1 MTLDEVGPEQQP
13 AHLDGIGG
21 ARGARD
27 RAHERLVGVADVRV
41 HHVEVALVDR
51 HVDRLAH
58 RAARVV
64 QPGRG
69 IGELDEV
76 AEVLERAVAAP
87 AVEVRHER
95 RAVSGGKQRV
105 ACADLDAPRGIA
117 RVLGEFARC
126 RSAHDFARQT
136 PRHVHP
142 PLAAD
147 ARAGCAPQA
156 DGLEVA
162 ADLEADL
169 IQQLIGVA
177 RAFRRATRALGRARR
192 GAGGSG
198 ADIGS
203 SPRSS

>member
-1 MTLDEVGPEQQP
+1 VTLDEVGPEQQP

-95 RAVSGGKQRV
+95 RAVSGGKHRV

-126 RSAHDFARQT
+126 RSA
-136 PRHVHP
+136 
-142 PLAAD
+142 
-147 ARAGCAPQA
+147 
-156 DGLEVA
+156 
-162 ADLEADL
+162 
-169 IQQLIGVA
+169 QLIGVA
-177 RAFRRATRALGRARR
+177 LDRNEPFLGQQLVRRDRPGEVGLRRRAAWRALSDVPRGRSGGRVAARAAPVR
-192 GAGGSG
+192 TSAHLLE
-198 ADIGS
+198 ALD
-203 SPRSS
+203 SPQRVV

>member
-1 MTLDEVGPEQQP
+1 MCAYTVST
-13 AHLDGIGG
+13 
-21 ARGARD
+21 
-27 RAHERLVGVADVRV
+27 
-41 HHVEVALVDR
+41 LVDR

-87 AVEVRHER
+87 AVELRHER
-95 RAVSGGKQRV
+95 RAVSGANTVWLAPIWTLLAGLR
-105 ACADLDAPRGIA
+105 ACWVNSRGADRRTISRARPRGT
-117 RVLGEFARC
+117 C
-126 RSAHDFARQT
+126 T
-136 PRHVHP
+136 RHS
-142 PLAAD
+142 PLMRAPA

-177 RAFRRATRALGRARR
+177 LDRNE
-192 GAGGSG
+192 
-198 ADIGS
+198 
-203 SPRSS
+203 PRSS